1 MLPDYIPATIMSPGQ
16 NGVQTMKFLN
26 LRGLMAALALF
37 MGFAALATPQLAAA
51 QTTNPTT
58 PTTSCGNTAC
68 PGTSTWT
75 IGGQSIFGGA
85 GASVFEG
92 TTGSNKV
99 TKIGSGGVDVVMK
112 ATGCATI
119 DCTSGASSFTFN
131 GFAREQVNVET
142 TAGGSTSGVP
152 VMAQNQGQAIG
163 IVNFTMQ
170 RLQGPTPTTAP

>member
-1 MLPDYIPATIMSPGQ
+1 MP
-16 NGVQTMKFLN
+16 KFSF
-26 LRGLMAALALF
+26 RGLVAALALTF
-37 MGFAALATPQLAAA
+37 GLSAALATPQLAAA
-51 QTTNPTT
+51 QTTPSTTTNPTSPT
-58 PTTSCGNTAC
+58 PSCGTTC
-68 PGTSTWT
+68 PGTSSWT

-92 TTGSNKV
+92 TTGTNKV
-99 TKIGSGGVDVVMK
+99 TKIGSGAVDVVMH

-131 GFAREQVNVET
+131 GFAREQVTVET

-170 RLQGPTPTTAP
+170 RLQGPTQTAP

>member
-1 MLPDYIPATIMSPGQ
+1 
-16 NGVQTMKFLN
+16 MKNTSNF
-26 LRGLMAALALF
+26 RGLLAISALALSAALAL
-37 MGFAALATPQLAAA
+37 PAAA
-51 QTTNPTT
+51 QTAPSPMTNPTT
-58 PTTSCGNTAC
+58 PTTSCGTVC

-170 RLQGPTPTTAP
+170 RLQGPTPTTTPTAP

>member
-1 MLPDYIPATIMSPGQ
+1 
-16 NGVQTMKFLN
+16 MKFLN

-163 IVNFTMQ
+163 IVNFTTQ